1 MCILTNKNFL
11 KPIDKSVPVWNNIVR
26 KRGEKP
32 QEREETTMSKKIE
45 IRYQCTVYLADGK
58 HISQNEVCA
67 TPAIAMS
74 RAKAWRAVGH
84 KATAYKVVLDYL
96 VGEMRMYPLD

>member
-1 MCILTNKNFL
+1 MLN
-11 KPIDKSVPVWNNIVR
+11 R
-26 KRGEKP
+26 
-32 QEREETTMSKKIE
+32 IE

>member
-1 MCILTNKNFL
+1 MLN
-11 KPIDKSVPVWNNIVR
+11 R
-26 KRGEKP
+26 
-32 QEREETTMSKKIE
+32 IE

-67 TPAIAMS
+67 TPAIAMD
-74 RAKAWRAVGH
+74 RAKKWRAVGH

-96 VGEMRMYPLD
+96 AGEMRMYPLN

>member
-1 MCILTNKNFL
+1 MLN
-11 KPIDKSVPVWNNIVR
+11 
-26 KRGEKP
+26 
-32 QEREETTMSKKIE
+32 KIE

-67 TPAIAMS
+67 TPAIAMN

-84 KATAYKVVLDYL
+84 KATAHKVVIDYWA
-96 VGEMRMYPLD
+96 GEMRMYPLD